1 MLTSNKITTVSE
13 SIINWLFCLNQLV
26 FYNTRKTK
34 MIKFSKIQKL
44 IILIMISAVIGIGV
58 FKGTIDPSQINNSI
72 NNSVNI
78 MQEINNINR

>member
-1 MLTSNKITTVSE
+1 
-13 SIINWLFCLNQLV
+13 
-26 FYNTRKTK
+26 